1 MDESLFDQSQGN
13 RANKVCSLEEAIGHV
28 QAGDAV
34 HLLCS
39 HTRWSA
45 AARALIRKWWGQ
57 DPEWTLVMLSLSSL
71 GTLFFRGGLVRKVV
85 TGYSGDVFPNFSPNP
100 RFGTAYLSGEVQVEH
115 WSFLSFAQ
123 RMEAA
128 ARGLSAITTHSL
140 AGSSMEA
147 NQGYATVDTPF
158 GTVGMLQAYAPDIAF
173 VHGAVADAAG
183 NIAFHPPMLEGVW
196 GALAAKRG
204 VVATVERI
212 VDDIRPWAHLVRIPA
227 HQVLAVAECPLGA
240 HPGGLYGRFT
250 SAEPYGE
257 DLQFWSQV
265 REVSRQDDAAFDEW
279 ITKWVL
285 EPADQTEYLELLGSE
300 RISRLRQRAQ
310 SDSWKADAASMP
322 PDLESPANDWE
333 RAAIFGARTL
343 ADRLVATQADTVLAG
358 AGVANLATWLGAEMA
373 RERGAPTVLT
383 AELGLLGYEP
393 TLADPFVFNHRAFP
407 SATMLA
413 DSDWVLGAMIPGP
426 NTSCV
431 ACLGAAQVDAAGN
444 INSTVI
450 PGKVFLV
457 GSGGGNDVAT
467 TADEVVI
474 VTTLSAKRTV
484 SQVPYITSPGDRVTR
499 IATELGVFRRRE
511 TAEGEAGSIRTLFEL
526 IAVASGMEATIRER
540 LGWDLVIADEC
551 VELEPPTAQ
560 ELQRLRGW
568 DPQGF
573 FLRP

>member
-1 MDESLFDQSQGN
+1 MDESRFDESQLN
-13 RANKVCSLEEAIGHV
+13 TANKVCSLDEAIGFV
-28 QAGDAV
+28 QAGDEV

-71 GTLFFRGGLVRKVV
+71 GTLFFRGGLVNKVV

-100 RFGTAYLSGEVQVEH
+100 RFASAYLSGEVQVEH

-128 ARGLSAITTHSL
+128 ARGLPAITTHSL
-140 AGSSMEA
+140 AGSSMET
-147 NQGYATVDTPF
+147 NQGYASVETPF
-158 GTVGMLQAYAPDIAF
+158 GKVGMLQAYAPDIAV
-173 VHGAVADAAG
+173 VHGAIADAAG

-227 HQVLAVAECPLGA
+227 HQVLAVTECPLGA
-240 HPGGLYGRFT
+240 HPGGLYGTFT
-250 SAEPYGE
+250 PAEPYGE
-257 DLQFWSQV
+257 DLQFWSQA
-265 REVSRQDDAAFDEW
+265 REVSRLDDAEFDAW
-279 ITKWVL
+279 INKWVL
-285 EPADQTEYLELLGSE
+285 EPTDHSAYLDLLGSE
-300 RISRLRQRAQ
+300 RMSSLRQRAQ
-310 SDSWKADAASMP
+310 SDSWKAEVASMP
-322 PDLESPANDWE
+322 PNLEAPANDWE

-426 NTSCV
+426 ATSCI

-474 VTTLSAKRTV
+474 VTTLSPKRTV
-484 SQVPYITSPGDRVTR
+484 SQVPYITSPGDRVSR
-499 IATELGVFRRRE
+499 IATELGVFGRRA
-511 TAEGEAGSIRTLFEL
+511 TPAGGPISSDTPFEL
-526 IAVASGMEATIRER
+526 IAVAAGMEARIRER
-540 LGWDLVIADEC
+540 LGWELIIAEDC
-551 VELEPPTAQ
+551 VELEPPTPE